1 MYSETQERKY
11 VFGLFENGLKPYKEK
26 RIALYGLG
34 VNTFYILNHSTDY
47 NIVALMDASKEGS
60 TIEGLPVLSAKEA
73 VGKVDVIVIVARSTI
88 VPIIYQRIKQLEDND
103 ICILDIRGDF
113 VSDHRELEDIE
124 RNPYWNRT
132 YEELI
137 EKIDQYDVISF
148 DVFDT
153 LLMRKIMRPSDLFSV
168 IGKQVKEKYQIEY
181 EKIRHDAARTADRK
195 YGIATYDEIYQEF
208 ENISS
213 LDYDTVNCIKEIE
226 VNTEKKFLIPRE
238 VVIKAFYYALSSGK
252 RVFLVTDMYFTK
264 EYMEPILNSNGIR
277 GYEGILIS
285 AEEGVAK
292 WPDGGLFQVLREKY
306 ELEGVSILHIGDSP
320 GGDVEA
326 ARAAGIDGI
335 QILSA
340 YEMLAQSS
348 LSKILVYASTVEDY
362 IIVGQIMGY
371 FFSDPFALSRYKG
384 RLYIDTLEKLGYL
397 GYGAL
402 FTGFIVWAI
411 KLCNEKEID
420 KILFLARDGYPI
432 EKAYQCFLKNR
443 EEIKAPDSI
452 YVLASRSCLAAA
464 ALYDENDLEE
474 AIKRVIPDVAGS
486 GRCILINRF
495 GVEPDADDD
504 EADTVKEIEELH
516 QYIRRYKKKIL
527 RNSEKIRK
535 EYLEYLADLNIINAD
550 KLAVFDTQTLGTAA
564 YYFEKIIGKEVT
576 LLAYILINA
585 VNYSL
590 YDDERSY
597 AYIGKDTTGMATYQY
612 TRACTLNE
620 CIYTSDK
627 GQFLFMKNKKP
638 VFSEKEK
645 PQLNFDKIYKVQEEI
660 NRFVSEF
667 TELAK
672 YGTRMQQVSS
682 ELGDAL
688 IGCLKTNKCVVKA
701 ELKQYFSMQDKYAAN
716 AKESFGFS

>member
-34 VNTFYILNHSTDY
+34 VNTFYILNHNKKY

-60 TIEGLPVLSAKEA
+60 TIEGLPVLSAVEA
-73 VGKVDVIVIVARSTI
+73 IGKVDVVVIVARNTI
-88 VPIIYQRIKQLEDND
+88 VPIIYQRIRQLEDRG

-113 VSDHRELEDIE
+113 VSDHRELENIE

-132 YEELI
+132 YEGLI
-137 EKIDQYDVISF
+137 EKIDQYDVVSF

-181 EKIRHDAARTADRK
+181 EKIRHEAAQAANQK
-195 YGIATYDEIYQEF
+195 YGIATYDEIYQKF
-208 ENISS
+208 EEISS
-213 LDYDTVNCIKEIE
+213 LDHDTVTGIKEIE
-226 VNTEKKFLIPRE
+226 VNTEKKFLMPRE
-238 VVIKAFYYALSSGK
+238 VMVKAFYYALRNGK

-264 EYMEPILNSNGIR
+264 EYMEPMLINNGIS
-277 GYEGILIS
+277 GYEGLLIS
-285 AEEGVAK
+285 AEEGIAK
-292 WPDGGLFQVLREKY
+292 WPEGGLFKTLQKNY
-306 ELEGVSILHIGDSP
+306 GLEGASILHIGDSL

-348 LSKILVYASTVEDY
+348 LSKILVHASTIEDY
-362 IIVGQIMGY
+362 IIVGQIMGC

-384 RLYIDTLEKLGYL
+384 RVYIDTLEKLGYL

-402 FTGFIVWAI
+402 FTGFIIWAV
-411 KLCNEKEID
+411 KLCNKKKID

-432 EKAYQCFLKNR
+432 EKAYRCFLKNR
-443 EEIKAPDSI
+443 KNEKAPDSI

-464 ALYDENDLEE
+464 ALYDESDLEE
-474 AIKRVIPDVAGS
+474 AIRRVIPDVAGS
-486 GRCILINRF
+486 GRCILVNRF
-495 GVEPDADDD
+495 GIEPDTNDV
-504 EADTVKEIEELH
+504 EADTVKGIEELH
-516 QYIRRYKKKIL
+516 QYIRRYRKKIL
-527 RNSEKIRK
+527 QNSEKVRQ
-535 EYLEYLADLNIINAD
+535 EYLEYLAGLNITDAD

-564 YYFEKIIGKEVT
+564 YYFEKIIGKEVI

-590 YDDERSY
+590 YDDQKSY
-597 AYIGKDTTGMATYQY
+597 AYIGNDTTGMATYQY
-612 TRACTLNE
+612 TRACALNE

-638 VFSEKEK
+638 VFSEKER
-645 PQLNFDKIYKVQEEI
+645 PQLYFDKINKVQEEI
-660 NRFVSEF
+660 NRFVSEY
-667 TELAK
+667 TELAD
-672 YGTRMQQVSS
+672 YGIEMQQVSS
-682 ELGDAL
+682 ELGDTL
-688 IGCLKTNKCVVKA
+688 IGCLKTNKCVIKE

-716 AKESFGFS
+716 GKESFGFS